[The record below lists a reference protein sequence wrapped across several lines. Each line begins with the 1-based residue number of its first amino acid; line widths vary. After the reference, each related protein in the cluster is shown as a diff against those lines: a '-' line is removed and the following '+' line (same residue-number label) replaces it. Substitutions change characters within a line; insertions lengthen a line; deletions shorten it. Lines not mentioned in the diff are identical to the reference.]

1 MYLEFIKDIFQLN
14 DYICIECG
22 NEKTEGFIVKIS
34 SELIAIKTSA
44 GIVIKKDADITD
56 IYSIDK
62 AKERDKHEGDTEANN
77 HIVVESNSNASVTKK
92 THGLTSHIDSNTAE
106 NMVEN
111 DPKTL
116 SSDTEL
122 QTSAAD
128 EPQMSSLE
136 TENTTAVLEP
146 KTSADEEPKVGTN
159 KENDQTDLYETP
171 KPQVKVVGFL
181 DLSKIND
188 PRKKK
193 RNKITAH
200 NTDVEP
206 VHTASAVPST
216 QNGNNEINPATIESK
231 LIDTAQIEKQ
241 INGFLQSG
249 KALEALAL
257 ITTHLKGD
265 YCVGKFK
272 SSLLLKRAQTYSA
285 LSDYEAA
292 KIAYI
297 ELIEFNESIKSPVNN
312 LSHLYTELARLQNLT
327 DEAKE
332 IILATLEK
340 ALKYN
345 SSNTYASTLYEQINS
360 ESYKANVNNADDNQ
374 LLIESE
380 EISTTISKMIDIDI
394 KEHIFTHEK
403 IIKNGGTSTPS
414 IAKSIYEEAK
424 RTKNV
429 DMSERYPVYLE
440 AAKAYSVLPIGSY
453 DIQEYLEA
461 VAYYAIL
468 KGNSLFIRFKK
479 QLAESN
485 PDIVSLTHIKDSAC
499 SYYIESLNLLSNIEG
514 EHLLTILANYL
525 KMNIALVNVQKG
537 EEPNISGQFG
547 KVFFNCVSSI
557 DKNINL
563 IAWETIVA
571 IGTASS
577 KAWNKLTRIKGGTG
591 GLYNVIS
598 SPERRQSIYSILNR
612 INDDPISIDLL
623 PGEFLKQ
630 SFANRTRR
638 NKQFREVL
646 DKVLKADFNIH
657 MLTTLDALW
666 KKIPDYMDLLSETDQ
681 ESKKT
686 GDKVL
691 RNLLPYTSRQ
701 SQIERTNLLYQ
712 AQDDLEKQI
721 SFINDNTTY
730 YGRTFFFP
738 LFTRWRAIIQQNLK
752 EKISKTLPVL
762 QVIPDPHYILKDG
775 YDLLVNL
782 IIKNIGE
789 STAEGYHLNVSLK
802 SLNNGSEIKGKSK
815 EDKEIPVGSYFD
827 KKMSLPK
834 EFNDCTS
841 LDLFAEISAVYQGE
855 LTTAQQYRYTLE
867 LEPESSLTEE
877 DVMWKDGPKMSGVL
891 FKGRQDI
898 MDKLT
903 RHYLSV
909 ERDKPYILYGL
920 TRTGKSSILLNLKKA
935 LSGKTFIKEGERFD
949 LIPFE
954 WDLSEASGY
963 GNAKDMWQYLLRD
976 TLYDELG
983 NYLTTSFRSELNI
996 DEFPRAKDF
1005 KKILQYLKECK
1016 KHPMF
1021 FVDEFSHIKVLLDNH
1036 IINTS
1041 FLHTLRQY
1049 SLEGLA
1055 SFIYAGTYDIK
1066 ELIKD
1071 PKYAITGQLVHTIE
1085 EQINEIDTKS
1095 AEELINVMKEKLS
1108 FTEEAIKH
1116 IHLLSGDVPY
1126 FIQIICKFCGFY
1138 AVEKKRRNIGK
1149 PELEDVIKV
1158 LTGEKEGEK
1167 DSLVK
1172 VLPKSIFQNNLYSP
1186 QDKKEV
1192 NVLISSLCYLNE
1204 NKEIP
1209 RGISTPELHELWN
1222 KNGIEAFRPKLAEAI
1237 TLLLER
1243 KVLVQSEDEFIPVY
1257 RLSVDLFRR
1266 WWKVHNPDIKLEI
1279 TTIQ

>member
-1 MYLEFIKDIFQLN
+1 MYLEFIKDIFQPN
-14 DYICIECG
+14 DYICVECG
-22 NEKTEGFIVKIS
+22 NDKTEGHIVKIS
-34 SELIAIKTSA
+34 SDLIAIKTSA
-44 GIVIKKDADITD
+44 GVVIKRDADITN
-56 IYSIDK
+56 IYSITRTV
-62 AKERDKHEGDTEANN
+62 EDTD
-77 HIVVESNSNASVTKK
+77 
-92 THGLTSHIDSNTAE
+92 G
-106 NMVEN
+106 
-111 DPKTL
+111 
-116 SSDTEL
+116 
-122 QTSAAD
+122 SAAETEIPIASKAISKD
-128 EPQMSSLE
+128 SSTVEKWDVPSLE
-136 TENTTAVLEP
+136 EGNVLGIEEEKNLPASSIATTVQHTEEKGP
-146 KTSADEEPKVGTN
+146 KGDI
-159 KENDQTDLYETP
+159 YITP
-171 KPQVKVVGFL
+171 KPQLKVVGFI
-181 DLSKIND
+181 DLSKIKD

-193 RNKITAH
+193 NASTTNSPVSDSSQPVIAESSQTVAKEKKLTENKSISL
-200 NTDVEP
+200 N
-206 VHTASAVPST
+206 
-216 QNGNNEINPATIESK
+216 
-231 LIDTAQIEKQ
+231 TAQIENK
-241 INGFLQSG
+241 INGLLQSG
-249 KALEALAL
+249 KAIEALEL
-257 ITTHLKGD
+257 INDYLKQD
-265 YCVGKFK
+265 NCVGKFR

-292 KIAYI
+292 KVAYK
-297 ELIEFNESIKSPVNN
+297 ELIEYNETVKSPSNN

-327 DEAKE
+327 EESKDV
-332 IILATLEK
+332 ILSTLTK

-345 SSNTYASTLYEQINS
+345 PSNSYASTLFEQINS
-360 ESYKANVNNADDNQ
+360 GNYQIRTTNTEDNQ
-374 LLIESE
+374 LLLDSE
-380 EISTTISKMIDIDI
+380 ELSTTISKMIDIDI
-394 KEHIFTHEK
+394 KEHMFSHEK

-424 RTKNV
+424 RTKDV

-440 AAKAYSVLPIGSY
+440 AAKAYSVLPVGSY
-453 DIQEYLEA
+453 DIQEYLES

-479 QLAESN
+479 ILAEDN
-485 PDIVSLTHIKDSAC
+485 PNIVMLTHIKDSAC

-525 KMNIALVNVQKG
+525 KMNIALVNVQKR
-537 EEPNISGQFG
+537 EQPNISGQFD
-547 KVFFNCVSSI
+547 KVFFNCVSSS
-557 DKNINL
+557 DNNINL
-563 IAWETIVA
+563 IAWATIVA
-571 IGTASS
+571 IGTASP
-577 KAWNKLTRIKGGTG
+577 KAWNKLTGIKGGTR
-591 GLYNVIS
+591 GLYRVMT
-598 SPERRQSIYSILNR
+598 SPEKRQSIYSILNR
-612 INDDPISIDLL
+612 INDDPVNTDLL
-623 PGEFLKQ
+623 PGEFLKK
-630 SFANRTRR
+630 SFANRVKR
-638 NKQFREVL
+638 NKQFRDVL
-646 DKVLKADFNIH
+646 AKVLKADFNIH
-657 MLTTLDALW
+657 MLTSLDALW
-666 KKIPDYMDLLSETDQ
+666 KRIPDYMDLLSETDQ
-681 ESKKT
+681 ESKKI

-738 LFTRWRAIIQQNLK
+738 LFTTWRTIIQQNLK

-775 YDLLVNL
+775 ADLLVNL

-789 STAEGYHLNVSLK
+789 STAEGYHLNVSLT
-802 SLNNGSEIKGKSK
+802 SLNNSSVIKGKSK
-815 EDKEIPVGSYFD
+815 ENKEIPVGSYFD
-827 KKMSLPK
+827 KKMSLPQ
-834 EFNDCTS
+834 EFSDCTS
-841 LDLFAEISAVYQGE
+841 LDLVAEISAEYQGE

-867 LEPESSLTEE
+867 LEPETSLTEE
-877 DVMWKDGPKMSGVL
+877 DIMWKDGPKMSGVL

-898 MDKLT
+898 MDRLS

-920 TRTGKSSILLNLKKA
+920 TRTGKSSILLNLKKD
-935 LSGKTFIKEGERFD
+935 LTGKSFLKEGEKFD
-949 LIPFE
+949 LISFE

-983 NYLTTSFRSELNI
+983 EILTVPYRAELDMSEY
-996 DEFPRAKDF
+996 PRAKDF
-1005 KKILQYLKECK
+1005 KKILQYLKQYK

-1021 FVDEFSHIKVLLDNH
+1021 FVDEFSHIKILLDKN

-1055 SFIYAGTYDIK
+1055 SFIFAGTYDIK

-1085 EQINEIDTKS
+1085 EQINEIDPAS
-1095 AEELINVMKEKLS
+1095 AEELVNVMRDKLS

-1149 PELEDVIKV
+1149 PELEHVIKI
-1158 LTGEKEGEK
+1158 LTGESDGEK

-1172 VLPKSIFQNNLYSP
+1172 VLPKTIFQNNLYSP

-1192 NVLISSLCYLNE
+1192 NVLISSLCYLNDNLE
-1204 NKEIP
+1204 VP
-1209 RGISTPELHELWN
+1209 RSVSTQELQELWS
-1222 KNGIEAFRPKLAEAI
+1222 KNGIEAYRPKLAEAI

-1266 WWKVHNPDIKLEI
+1266 WWKVHYPDIKLEI

>member
-1 MYLEFIKDIFQLN
+1 MYLEFIKDIFQPN
-14 DYICIECG
+14 DYICVECG
-22 NEKTEGFIVKIS
+22 NDKTEGHIIKIS
-34 SELIAIKTSA
+34 SDLIAIKTSA
-44 GIVIKKDADITD
+44 GVVIKKDADITNV
-56 IYSIDK
+56 YSIDRTGEDTHSSSSE
-62 AKERDKHEGDTEANN
+62 KEMPVDANAVSQESPTEEMQNLPSPEQDDSLDTVEELTIPVSHPVTTTSQTTEKGEGKDTIFE
-77 HIVVESNSNASVTKK
+77 
-92 THGLTSHIDSNTAE
+92 TS
-106 NMVEN
+106 
-111 DPKTL
+111 
-116 SSDTEL
+116 
-122 QTSAAD
+122 
-128 EPQMSSLE
+128 
-136 TENTTAVLEP
+136 
-146 KTSADEEPKVGTN
+146 
-159 KENDQTDLYETP
+159 
-171 KPQVKVVGFL
+171 KPQVKVVGFI
-181 DLSKIND
+181 DLSKIKD

-193 RNKITAH
+193 
-200 NTDVEP
+200 NTNTSNPVSDSSKSEIIKASPEP
-206 VHTASAVPST
+206 VALIKKEHLS
-216 QNGNNEINPATIESK
+216 ESK
-231 LIDTAQIEKQ
+231 SASLNTAQIENR
-241 INGFLQSG
+241 INGLLQSG
-249 KALEALAL
+249 KAVEALAL
-257 ITTHLKGD
+257 INDYLKQD
-265 YCVGKFK
+265 NCVGKFK

-292 KIAYI
+292 KVAYM
-297 ELIEFNESIKSPVNN
+297 ELIEYNESIKSPANN
-312 LSHLYTELARLQNLT
+312 LSHLYTELARLQNQT
-327 DEAKE
+327 DESKE
-332 IILATLEK
+332 TILGTLEK

-345 SSNTYASTLYEQINS
+345 SSNTYASTLLEQIS
-360 ESYKANVNNADDNQ
+360 SVNYQTKYSNTEDNQ
-374 LLIESE
+374 LLLESE

-394 KEHIFTHEK
+394 KEHMFSHEK

-414 IAKSIYEEAK
+414 IAKSIYQEAK
-424 RTKNV
+424 RTKDV
-429 DMSERYPVYLE
+429 DMSERYPIYLE

-453 DIQEYLEA
+453 DIQEYLES

-479 QLAESN
+479 HLTEESPN
-485 PDIVSLTHIKDSAC
+485 LVLLTHIKDSAC

-537 EEPNISGQFG
+537 EQPNISGQFD
-547 KVFFNCVSSI
+547 KVFFNCVSSP
-557 DKNINL
+557 DNNINL
-563 IAWETIVA
+563 IAWATIVA
-571 IGTASS
+571 IGTASP
-577 KAWNKLTRIKGGTG
+577 KAWNKLTGIKGGTR
-591 GLYNVIS
+591 GLYSVMA
-598 SPERRQSIYSILNR
+598 SPEKRQSIYSILNR
-612 INDDPISIDLL
+612 INDDPVNTDLL
-623 PGEFLKQ
+623 PGEFLKK
-630 SFANRTRR
+630 SFANRVKR
-638 NKQFREVL
+638 NKQFRDVL
-646 DKVLKADFNIH
+646 ANVLKADFNIH
-657 MLTTLDALW
+657 MLTTLDTLW
-666 KKIPDYMDLLSETDQ
+666 KSIPDYMDLLSETDQ

-721 SFINDNTTY
+721 AFINDNTTY

-738 LFTRWRAIIQQNLK
+738 LFTTWRAIIQQNLK

-762 QVIPDPHYILKDG
+762 QVIPDPNYILKDG
-775 YDLLVNL
+775 VDLLVNL

-789 STAEGYHLNVSLK
+789 STAEGYQLNVSLT
-802 SLNNGSEIKGKSK
+802 SLNNNSVIKGKSK

-834 EFNDCTS
+834 EFNNCTS
-841 LDLFAEISAVYQGE
+841 LDLVAEISAEYQGE
-855 LTTAQQYRYTLE
+855 LTTAQQYRFTLE
-867 LEPESSLTEE
+867 LEPETSLTEE
-877 DVMWKDGPKMSGVL
+877 EIMWKDGPKMSGVL

-898 MDKLT
+898 MDKLS

-920 TRTGKSSILLNLKKA
+920 TRTGKSSILLNLKKD
-935 LSGKTFIKEGERFD
+935 LTGKSFLKEGERFD
-949 LIPFE
+949 LISFE

-983 NYLTTSFRSELNI
+983 EYLTTPFRTELDISEY
-996 DEFPRAKDF
+996 PRAKDF
-1005 KKILQYLKECK
+1005 KKILQYLKQCK

-1021 FVDEFSHIKVLLDNH
+1021 FVDEFSHIKILLDKN

-1055 SFIYAGTYDIK
+1055 SFIFAGTYDIK

-1085 EQINEIDTKS
+1085 EQINEIDPVS
-1095 AEELINVMKEKLS
+1095 AEELVNVMRDKLS

-1149 PELEDVIKV
+1149 PELEHVIKI
-1158 LTGEKEGEK
+1158 LTGESDGEK

-1172 VLPKSIFQNNLYSP
+1172 VLPKTIFQNNLYSP

-1204 NKEIP
+1204 NLEVP
-1209 RGISTPELHELWN
+1209 RSVSTQELQELWS
-1222 KNGIEAFRPKLAEAI
+1222 KNGIEAYRPKLAEAI

-1266 WWKVHNPDIKLEI
+1266 WWKVHYPDIKLEI

>member
-1 MYLEFIKDIFQLN
+1 MYLEFIKDIFQPN
-14 DYICIECG
+14 DYICVECG
-22 NEKTEGFIVKIS
+22 NDKTEGHIIKIS
-34 SELIAIKTSA
+34 SDLIAIKTSA
-44 GIVIKKDADITD
+44 GVVIKKDADITNV
-56 IYSIDK
+56 YSIDRIGEDTYSSSSE
-62 AKERDKHEGDTEANN
+62 KEKPVDANAISQESPTEEMPELPSPEQDNSLDT
-77 HIVVESNSNASVTKK
+77 VEEQTIPVSSPVA
-92 THGLTSHIDSNTAE
+92 TSSQTTEKDES
-106 NMVEN
+106 
-111 DPKTL
+111 K
-116 SSDTEL
+116 DTIF
-122 QTSAAD
+122 
-128 EPQMSSLE
+128 
-136 TENTTAVLEP
+136 
-146 KTSADEEPKVGTN
+146 
-159 KENDQTDLYETP
+159 ETP
-171 KPQVKVVGFL
+171 KPQVKVVGFI
-181 DLSKIND
+181 DLSKIKD
-188 PRKKK
+188 PRKK
-193 RNKITAH
+193 RNTNTA
-200 NTDVEP
+200 NNPVSDSSKSETTKASPEP
-206 VHTASAVPST
+206 VAVT
-216 QNGNNEINPATIESK
+216 KEEHLNESK
-231 LIDTAQIEKQ
+231 SASLNTAQIENR
-241 INGFLQSG
+241 INGLLQSG
-249 KALEALAL
+249 KAIEALAL
-257 ITTHLKGD
+257 INDYLKQD
-265 YCVGKFK
+265 NCVGKFK

-292 KIAYI
+292 KVAYT
-297 ELIEFNESIKSPVNN
+297 ELIEYNETIKSPTNN

-327 DEAKE
+327 EESKDV
-332 IILATLEK
+332 ILSTLTK

-345 SSNTYASTLYEQINS
+345 PSNSYASTLFEQINS
-360 ESYKANVNNADDNQ
+360 GNYQIKTNNTEDNQ
-374 LLIESE
+374 LLLDSE
-380 EISTTISKMIDIDI
+380 ELSTTISKMIDIDI
-394 KEHIFTHEK
+394 KEHMFSHEK

-424 RTKNV
+424 RTKDV

-440 AAKAYSVLPIGSY
+440 AAKAYSILPVGSY
-453 DIQEYLEA
+453 DIQEYLES

-479 QLAESN
+479 ILAEDN
-485 PDIVSLTHIKDSAC
+485 PDIVMLTHIKDSAC

-537 EEPNISGQFG
+537 DKPNISGQFN
-547 KVFFNCVSSI
+547 KVFFNCVSSS
-557 DKNINL
+557 DANINL
-563 IAWETIVA
+563 IAWATIVA
-571 IGTASS
+571 VGTASP
-577 KAWNKLTRIKGGTG
+577 KAWNKLFWIKGGTG
-591 GLYNVIS
+591 GLYNVMNY
-598 SPERRQSIYSILNR
+598 PEKRQSIYSILNR
-612 INDDPISIDLL
+612 INDDPINIDLP
-623 PGEFLKQ
+623 PGEFLKR
-630 SFANRTRR
+630 SFANRTKR

-646 DKVLKADFNIH
+646 AKVLKTDFNIH
-657 MLTTLDALW
+657 MLTSLDALW
-666 KKIPDYMDLLSETDQ
+666 KGIPDYMDLLSETDQ
-681 ESKKT
+681 ESKKI

-721 SFINDNTTY
+721 TFINDNTTY

-738 LFTRWRAIIQQNLK
+738 LFTKWRTIIQQNLK

-775 YDLLVNL
+775 VDLLVNL

-789 STAEGYHLNVSLK
+789 STAEGYHLNVSLT
-802 SLNNGSEIKGKSK
+802 SLNNGSVIKGKSK

-834 EFNDCTS
+834 EFNDCSS
-841 LDLFAEISAVYQGE
+841 LDLVAEISAEYQGE

-867 LEPESSLTEE
+867 LEPQTSLTEE
-877 DVMWKDGPKMSGVL
+877 EIMWKDGPKMSGVL

-898 MDKLT
+898 MGKLT

-920 TRTGKSSILLNLKKA
+920 TRTGKSSILLNLKKD
-935 LSGKTFIKEGERFD
+935 LTGKTFLKEGERFD
-949 LIPFE
+949 LISFE

-983 NYLTTSFRSELNI
+983 EYLTTPFRAELDISEY
-996 DEFPRAKDF
+996 PRAKDF
-1005 KKILQYLKECK
+1005 KKILQYLKQCK

-1021 FVDEFSHIKVLLDNH
+1021 FVDEFSHIKILLDKN

-1055 SFIYAGTYDIK
+1055 SFIFAGTYDIK

-1085 EQINEIDTKS
+1085 EQINEIDPTS
-1095 AEELINVMKEKLS
+1095 AEELVNVMRDKLS

-1149 PELEDVIKV
+1149 PELEHVIKI
-1158 LTGEKEGEK
+1158 LTGESDGEK

-1172 VLPKSIFQNNLYSP
+1172 VLPKTIFQNNLYSP

-1204 NKEIP
+1204 NLEVP
-1209 RGISTPELHELWN
+1209 RSVSTQELQELWS
-1222 KNGIEAFRPKLAEAI
+1222 KNGIEAYRPKLAEAI

-1266 WWKVHNPDIKLEI
+1266 WWKVHYPDIKLEI

>member
-1 MYLEFIKDIFQLN
+1 MYLEFIKDIFQPN
-14 DYICIECG
+14 DYICVECG
-22 NEKTEGFIVKIS
+22 NDKTEGHIIKIS
-34 SELIAIKTSA
+34 SDLIAIKTFA
-44 GIVIKKDADITD
+44 GVVIKKDADITNV
-56 IYSIDK
+56 YSIDRTEEEPHSSVSEK
-62 AKERDKHEGDTEANN
+62 GMPVDANAISQESSTEEMQDMPTPEQDNSLDTVEEQTLPVSHSEVKSIQTTEN
-77 HIVVESNSNASVTKK
+77 VESK
-92 THGLTSHIDSNTAE
+92 
-106 NMVEN
+106 
-111 DPKTL
+111 
-116 SSDTEL
+116 
-122 QTSAAD
+122 
-128 EPQMSSLE
+128 
-136 TENTTAVLEP
+136 
-146 KTSADEEPKVGTN
+146 GTI
-159 KENDQTDLYETP
+159 YETP
-171 KPQVKVVGFL
+171 KPQVKVVGYI
-181 DLSKIND
+181 DLSKIQD
-188 PRKKK
+188 SRKKK
-193 RNKITAH
+193 NTNTTSPVSDSSKSENNTASP
-200 NTDVEP
+200 EP
-206 VHTASAVPST
+206 VAVAKEEFLGKSKSST
-216 QNGNNEINPATIESK
+216 MN
-231 LIDTAQIEKQ
+231 TAQIESK
-241 INGFLQSG
+241 INVLLQSG
-249 KALEALAL
+249 KAIAALAL
-257 ITTHLKGD
+257 INDYLKQE
-265 YCVGKFK
+265 YCIGKIK

-285 LSDYEAA
+285 LSNYEAA

-297 ELIEFNESIKSPVNN
+297 ELIEYNEFIKSPSNN
-312 LSHLYTELARLQNLT
+312 LSHLYTELARLEHLT
-327 DEAKE
+327 EESKNV
-332 IILATLEK
+332 ILETLTK

-345 SSNTYASTLYEQINS
+345 PSNSYASTLFEQINS
-360 ESYKANVNNADDNQ
+360 GNYQIKTNNTEDNQ
-374 LLIESE
+374 LLLDSE
-380 EISTTISKMIDIDI
+380 ELSTTISKMIDIDI
-394 KEHIFTHEK
+394 KEHMFSHEK

-424 RTKNV
+424 RTKDV

-440 AAKAYSVLPIGSY
+440 AAKAYSILPVGSY
-453 DIQEYLEA
+453 DIQEYLES

-479 QLAESN
+479 SLAEDN
-485 PDIVSLTHIKDSAC
+485 PNIVMLTHIKDSAC

-537 EEPNISGQFG
+537 EQPNISDQFN
-547 KVFFNCVSSI
+547 KVFFNCVKSS
-557 DKNINL
+557 DTNINL
-563 IAWETIVA
+563 IAWATIVA
-571 IGTASS
+571 VGTASP
-577 KAWNKLTRIKGGTG
+577 KAWNKLTNIKGGTR
-591 GLYNVIS
+591 GLYRVMT
-598 SPERRQSIYSILNR
+598 SPEKRQSIYSILNR
-612 INDDPISIDLL
+612 INDDPVNTDLL

-630 SFANRTRR
+630 SFTNRVKR
-638 NKQFREVL
+638 NKQFRDVL
-646 DKVLKADFNIH
+646 AKVLKADFNIH
-657 MLTTLDALW
+657 MLTSLDALW
-666 KKIPDYMDLLSETDQ
+666 KSIPDYMDLLSETDQ
-681 ESKKT
+681 ESKKI

-721 SFINDNTTY
+721 AFINDNTTY

-738 LFTRWRAIIQQNLK
+738 LFTTWRTIIQQNLK

-775 YDLLVNL
+775 ADLLVNL

-789 STAEGYHLNVSLK
+789 STAEGYHLNVSLT
-802 SLNNGSEIKGKSK
+802 SLINGSVIKGKSK

-827 KKMSLPK
+827 KKMSLPQ
-834 EFNDCTS
+834 EFNNCTS
-841 LDLFAEISAVYQGE
+841 LDLVAEISAEYQGE

-867 LEPESSLTEE
+867 LEPETSLTEE
-877 DVMWKDGPKMSGVL
+877 EIMWKDGPKMSGVL

-898 MDKLT
+898 MGRLS

-920 TRTGKSSILLNLKKA
+920 TRTGKSSILLNLKKD
-935 LSGKTFIKEGERFD
+935 LMGKSFLKEGERFD
-949 LIPFE
+949 LISFE

-983 NYLTTSFRSELNI
+983 EYLTSPFRAELDISEY
-996 DEFPRAKDF
+996 PRAKDF
-1005 KKILQYLKECK
+1005 KKILQYLKQCK

-1021 FVDEFSHIKVLLDNH
+1021 FVDEFSHIKILLDKN

-1055 SFIYAGTYDIK
+1055 SFIFAGTYDIK

-1085 EQINEIDTKS
+1085 EQINEIDPVS
-1095 AEELINVMKEKLS
+1095 AEELVNVMRDKLS

-1149 PELEDVIKV
+1149 PELEYVIKI
-1158 LTGEKEGEK
+1158 LTGESDGEK

-1172 VLPKSIFQNNLYSP
+1172 VLPKTIFQNNLYSP

-1204 NKEIP
+1204 NLEVP
-1209 RGISTPELHELWN
+1209 RSVSTQELQELWS
-1222 KNGIEAFRPKLAEAI
+1222 KNGIEAYRPKLAEAI

-1266 WWKVHNPDIKLEI
+1266 WWKVHYPDIKLEI

>member
-1 MYLEFIKDIFQLN
+1 MYLEFIKDIFQPN
-14 DYICIECG
+14 DYICVECG
-22 NEKTEGFIVKIS
+22 NDKTEGYIVKIS
-34 SELIAIKTSA
+34 SDLIAIKTSA
-44 GIVIKKDADITD
+44 GVVIKKDADITNV
-56 IYSIDK
+56 YSIDK
-62 AKERDKHEGDTEANN
+62 TGEDTHSSASEKELPVDANAISQESPTEEMQDLPSPEQDNSLDT
-77 HIVVESNSNASVTKK
+77 VEEQAIPVSHPVT
-92 THGLTSHIDSNTAE
+92 TTSQTTEKGES
-106 NMVEN
+106 
-111 DPKTL
+111 K
-116 SSDTEL
+116 DTIF
-122 QTSAAD
+122 
-128 EPQMSSLE
+128 
-136 TENTTAVLEP
+136 
-146 KTSADEEPKVGTN
+146 
-159 KENDQTDLYETP
+159 ETP
-171 KPQVKVVGFL
+171 KPQVKVVGFI
-181 DLSKIND
+181 DLSKIKD

-193 RNKITAH
+193 NTNTA
-200 NTDVEP
+200 NPVSDSSKSEIIKASPEP
-206 VHTASAVPST
+206 VA
-216 QNGNNEINPATIESK
+216 ATKKEHLSESK
-231 LIDTAQIEKQ
+231 YASLNTAQIENR
-241 INGFLQSG
+241 INGLLQSG
-249 KALEALAL
+249 KAIEALAL
-257 ITTHLKGD
+257 INDYLKQD
-265 YCVGKFK
+265 NCVGKFK

-292 KIAYI
+292 KVAYT
-297 ELIEFNESIKSPVNN
+297 ELIEYNETIKSPTNN

-327 DEAKE
+327 EESKDV
-332 IILATLEK
+332 ILSTLTK

-345 SSNTYASTLYEQINS
+345 PSNSYASTLFEQINS
-360 ESYKANVNNADDNQ
+360 GNYQIKTNNTEDNQ
-374 LLIESE
+374 LLLDSE
-380 EISTTISKMIDIDI
+380 ELSTTISKMIDIDI
-394 KEHIFTHEK
+394 KEHMFSHEK

-424 RTKNV
+424 RTKDV

-440 AAKAYSVLPIGSY
+440 AAKAYSILPVGSY
-453 DIQEYLEA
+453 DIQEYLES

-479 QLAESN
+479 ILAEDN
-485 PDIVSLTHIKDSAC
+485 PDIVMLTHIKDSAC

-537 EEPNISGQFG
+537 DKPNISGQFN
-547 KVFFNCVSSI
+547 KVFFNCVSSS
-557 DKNINL
+557 DANINL
-563 IAWETIVA
+563 IAWATIVA
-571 IGTASS
+571 VGTASP
-577 KAWNKLTRIKGGTG
+577 KAWNKLFWIKGGTG
-591 GLYNVIS
+591 GLYNVMNY
-598 SPERRQSIYSILNR
+598 PEKRQSIYSILNR
-612 INDDPISIDLL
+612 INDDPINIDLP
-623 PGEFLKQ
+623 PGEFLKR
-630 SFANRTRR
+630 SFANRTKR

-646 DKVLKADFNIH
+646 AKVLKTDFNIH
-657 MLTTLDALW
+657 MLTSLDALW
-666 KKIPDYMDLLSETDQ
+666 KGIPDYMDLLSETDQ
-681 ESKKT
+681 ESKKI

-721 SFINDNTTY
+721 TFINDNTTY

-738 LFTRWRAIIQQNLK
+738 LFTKWRTIIQQNLK

-775 YDLLVNL
+775 VDLLVNL

-789 STAEGYHLNVSLK
+789 STAEGYHLNVSLT
-802 SLNNGSEIKGKSK
+802 SLNNGSVIKGKSK

-834 EFNDCTS
+834 EFNDCSS
-841 LDLFAEISAVYQGE
+841 LDLVAEISAEYQGE

-867 LEPESSLTEE
+867 LEPKTSLTEE
-877 DVMWKDGPKMSGVL
+877 EIMWKDGPKMSGVL

-898 MDKLT
+898 MGKLT

-920 TRTGKSSILLNLKKA
+920 TRTGKSSILLNLKKD
-935 LSGKTFIKEGERFD
+935 LTGKTFLKEGERFD
-949 LIPFE
+949 LISFE

-983 NYLTTSFRSELNI
+983 EYLTTPFRAELDISEY
-996 DEFPRAKDF
+996 PRAKDF
-1005 KKILQYLKECK
+1005 KKILQYLKQCK

-1021 FVDEFSHIKVLLDNH
+1021 FVDEFSHIKILLDKN

-1055 SFIYAGTYDIK
+1055 SFIFAGTYDIK
-1066 ELIKD
+1066 ELIRD

-1085 EQINEIDTKS
+1085 EQINEIDPTS
-1095 AEELINVMKEKLS
+1095 AEELVNVMRDKLS

-1149 PELEDVIKV
+1149 PELEHVIKI
-1158 LTGEKEGEK
+1158 LTGESDGEK

-1172 VLPKSIFQNNLYSP
+1172 VLPKTIFQNNLYSP

-1204 NKEIP
+1204 NLEVP
-1209 RGISTPELHELWN
+1209 RSVSTQELQELWS
-1222 KNGIEAFRPKLAEAI
+1222 KNGIEAYRPKLAEAI

-1266 WWKVHNPDIKLEI
+1266 WWKVHYPDIKLEI

>member
-1 MYLEFIKDIFQLN
+1 MYLCCQNLAIQKKDIIMYLEFIKDIFQPN
-14 DYICIECG
+14 DYICVECG
-22 NEKTEGFIVKIS
+22 NDKTEGHIVKIS
-34 SELIAIKTSA
+34 SDLIAIKTSA
-44 GIVIKKDADITD
+44 GVVIKKDADITNV
-56 IYSIDK
+56 YSID
-62 AKERDKHEGDTEANN
+62 RTE
-77 HIVVESNSNASVTKK
+77 
-92 THGLTSHIDSNTAE
+92 
-106 NMVEN
+106 
-111 DPKTL
+111 
-116 SSDTEL
+116 
-122 QTSAAD
+122 
-128 EPQMSSLE
+128 
-136 TENTTAVLEP
+136 
-146 KTSADEEPKVGTN
+146 EEPHSSVSE
-159 KENDQTDLYETP
+159 KEMSVDANAISQEFPTEDMLDLPSPEQDDSLDTVEEQTIPVSHPVSTSFQTTEKAEGKDTIYETP
-171 KPQVKVVGFL
+171 KPQVKVVGYI
-181 DLSKIND
+181 DLSKIKD

-193 RNKITAH
+193 NTNTAN
-200 NTDVEP
+200 NTVSDSSKSETIAP
-206 VHTASAVPST
+206 SPQTAS
-216 QNGNNEINPATIESK
+216 QEKKIIESRTAS
-231 LIDTAQIEKQ
+231 LNTAQIENK
-241 INGFLQSG
+241 INGLLQSG
-249 KALEALAL
+249 KAIEALAL
-257 ITTHLKGD
+257 INDYLKQD
-265 YCVGKFK
+265 NCVGKFK

-292 KIAYI
+292 KVAYT
-297 ELIEFNESIKSPVNN
+297 ELIDYNETIKSPTNN

-327 DEAKE
+327 EESKDV
-332 IILATLEK
+332 ILSTLTK

-345 SSNTYASTLYEQINS
+345 PSNSYASTLFEQINS
-360 ESYKANVNNADDNQ
+360 GNYQIKTNNTEDNQ
-374 LLIESE
+374 LLLDSE
-380 EISTTISKMIDIDI
+380 ELSTTISKMIDIDI
-394 KEHIFTHEK
+394 KEHLFSHEK

-424 RTKNV
+424 RTKDV

-440 AAKAYSVLPIGSY
+440 AAKAYSILPVGSY
-453 DIQEYLEA
+453 DIQEYLES

-479 QLAESN
+479 ILAEDTPN
-485 PDIVSLTHIKDSAC
+485 IVMLTHIKDSAC

-537 EEPNISGQFG
+537 EQPNISGQFD
-547 KVFFNCVSSI
+547 KVFFNCVSSS
-557 DKNINL
+557 DNNINL
-563 IAWETIVA
+563 IAWATIVA
-571 IGTASS
+571 IGTASP
-577 KAWNKLTRIKGGTG
+577 KAWNKLTGIKGGTR
-591 GLYNVIS
+591 GLYRVMT
-598 SPERRQSIYSILNR
+598 SPEKRQSIYSILNR
-612 INDDPISIDLL
+612 INDDPVNTDLL

-630 SFANRTRR
+630 SFANRVKR
-638 NKQFREVL
+638 NKQFRDVL
-646 DKVLKADFNIH
+646 AKVLKADFNIH
-657 MLTTLDALW
+657 MLTSLDALW
-666 KKIPDYMDLLSETDQ
+666 KGIPDYMDLLSETDQ
-681 ESKKT
+681 ESKKI

-721 SFINDNTTY
+721 AFINDNTTY

-738 LFTRWRAIIQQNLK
+738 LFTTWRTIIQQNLK

-775 YDLLVNL
+775 ADLLVNL

-789 STAEGYHLNVSLK
+789 STAEGYHLNVSLT
-802 SLNNGSEIKGKSK
+802 SLNNGSVIKGKSK

-827 KKMSLPK
+827 KKMSLPQ

-841 LDLFAEISAVYQGE
+841 LDIVAEISAEYQGE

-867 LEPESSLTEE
+867 LEPETSLTEE
-877 DVMWKDGPKMSGVL
+877 EIMWKDGPKMSGVL

-898 MDKLT
+898 MGRLT

-920 TRTGKSSILLNLKKA
+920 TRTGKSSILLNLEKD
-935 LSGKTFIKEGERFD
+935 LTGKSFLKEGERFD
-949 LIPFE
+949 LISFE

-983 NYLTTSFRSELNI
+983 KYLTVPFRAELDMSEY
-996 DEFPRAKDF
+996 PRAKDF
-1005 KKILQYLKECK
+1005 KKILQYLKQCK

-1021 FVDEFSHIKVLLDNH
+1021 FVDEFSHIKILLDKN

-1041 FLHTLRQY
+1041 FLHSLRQY

-1055 SFIYAGTYDIK
+1055 SFIFAGTYDIK

-1085 EQINEIDTKS
+1085 EQINEIDPIS
-1095 AEELINVMKEKLS
+1095 AEDLVNVMKEKLT

-1149 PELEDVIKV
+1149 PELENVVKI
-1158 LTGEKEGEK
+1158 LTGETDGEK

-1172 VLPKSIFQNNLYSP
+1172 VLPKTIFQNNLYSP

-1204 NKEIP
+1204 NIEVP
-1209 RGISTPELHELWN
+1209 RSVSTQELQELWS
-1222 KNGIEAFRPKLAEAI
+1222 KNGIEAYRPKLAEAI

-1266 WWKVHNPDIKLEI
+1266 WWKVHYPDIKLEI

>member
-1 MYLEFIKDIFQLN
+1 MYLEFIKDIFQPN
-14 DYICIECG
+14 DYICVECG
-22 NEKTEGFIVKIS
+22 NDKTEGHIIKIS
-34 SELIAIKTSA
+34 SDLIAIKTSA
-44 GIVIKKDADITD
+44 GVVIKKDADITNV
-56 IYSIDK
+56 YSIDRIGEDTYSSSSE
-62 AKERDKHEGDTEANN
+62 KEKPVDANAISQESPTEEMPELPSPEQDNSLDT
-77 HIVVESNSNASVTKK
+77 VEEQTIPVSSPVA
-92 THGLTSHIDSNTAE
+92 TSSQTTEKDES
-106 NMVEN
+106 
-111 DPKTL
+111 K
-116 SSDTEL
+116 DTIF
-122 QTSAAD
+122 
-128 EPQMSSLE
+128 
-136 TENTTAVLEP
+136 
-146 KTSADEEPKVGTN
+146 
-159 KENDQTDLYETP
+159 ETP
-171 KPQVKVVGFL
+171 KPQVKVVGFI
-181 DLSKIND
+181 DLSKIKD
-188 PRKKK
+188 PRKK
-193 RNKITAH
+193 RNTNTA
-200 NTDVEP
+200 NNPVSDSSKSETTKASPEP
-206 VHTASAVPST
+206 VAVT
-216 QNGNNEINPATIESK
+216 KEEHLNESK
-231 LIDTAQIEKQ
+231 SASLNTAQIENR
-241 INGFLQSG
+241 INGLLQSG
-249 KALEALAL
+249 KAIEALAL
-257 ITTHLKGD
+257 INDYLKQD
-265 YCVGKFK
+265 NCVGKFK

-292 KIAYI
+292 KVAYT
-297 ELIEFNESIKSPVNN
+297 ELIEYNETIKSPTNN

-327 DEAKE
+327 EESKDV
-332 IILATLEK
+332 ILSTLTK

-345 SSNTYASTLYEQINS
+345 PSNSYASTLFEQINS
-360 ESYKANVNNADDNQ
+360 GNYQIKTNNTEDNQ
-374 LLIESE
+374 LLLDSE
-380 EISTTISKMIDIDI
+380 ELSTTISKMIDIDI
-394 KEHIFTHEK
+394 KEHMFSHEK

-424 RTKNV
+424 RTKDV

-440 AAKAYSVLPIGSY
+440 AAKAYSILPVGSY
-453 DIQEYLEA
+453 DIQEYLES

-479 QLAESN
+479 ILAEDN
-485 PDIVSLTHIKDSAC
+485 PDIVMLTHIKDSAC

-537 EEPNISGQFG
+537 DKPNISGQFN
-547 KVFFNCVSSI
+547 KVFFNCVSSS
-557 DKNINL
+557 DANINL
-563 IAWETIVA
+563 IAWATIVA
-571 IGTASS
+571 VGTASP
-577 KAWNKLTRIKGGTG
+577 KAWNKLFWIKGGTG
-591 GLYNVIS
+591 GLYNVMNY
-598 SPERRQSIYSILNR
+598 PEKRQSIYSILNR
-612 INDDPISIDLL
+612 INDDPINIDLQ
-623 PGEFLKQ
+623 PGEFLKR
-630 SFANRTRR
+630 SFANRTKR

-646 DKVLKADFNIH
+646 AKVLKTDFNIH
-657 MLTTLDALW
+657 MLTSLDALW
-666 KKIPDYMDLLSETDQ
+666 KGIPDYMDLLSETDQ
-681 ESKKT
+681 ESKKI

-721 SFINDNTTY
+721 TFINDNTTY

-738 LFTRWRAIIQQNLK
+738 LFTKWRTIIQQNLK

-775 YDLLVNL
+775 VDLLVNL

-789 STAEGYHLNVSLK
+789 STAEGYHLNVSLT
-802 SLNNGSEIKGKSK
+802 SLNNGSVIKGKSK

-834 EFNDCTS
+834 EFNDCSS
-841 LDLFAEISAVYQGE
+841 LDLVAEISAEYQGE

-867 LEPESSLTEE
+867 LEPKTSLTEE
-877 DVMWKDGPKMSGVL
+877 EIMWKDGPKMSGVL

-898 MDKLT
+898 MGKLT

-920 TRTGKSSILLNLKKA
+920 TRTGKSSILLNLKKD
-935 LSGKTFIKEGERFD
+935 LTGKTFLKEGERFD
-949 LIPFE
+949 LISFE

-983 NYLTTSFRSELNI
+983 EYLTTPFRAELDISEY
-996 DEFPRAKDF
+996 PRAKDF
-1005 KKILQYLKECK
+1005 KKILQYLKQCK

-1021 FVDEFSHIKVLLDNH
+1021 FVDEFSHIKILLDKN

-1055 SFIYAGTYDIK
+1055 SFIFAGTYDIK

-1085 EQINEIDTKS
+1085 EQINEIDPTS
-1095 AEELINVMKEKLS
+1095 AEELVNVMRDKLS

-1149 PELEDVIKV
+1149 PELEHVIKI
-1158 LTGEKEGEK
+1158 LTGESDGEK

-1172 VLPKSIFQNNLYSP
+1172 VLPKTIFQNNLYSP

-1204 NKEIP
+1204 NLEVP
-1209 RGISTPELHELWN
+1209 RSVSTQELQELWS
-1222 KNGIEAFRPKLAEAI
+1222 KNGIEAYRPKLAEAI

-1266 WWKVHNPDIKLEI
+1266 WWKVHYPDIKLEI

>member
-1 MYLEFIKDIFQLN
+1 MYLEFIKDIFQPN
-14 DYICIECG
+14 DYICVECG
-22 NEKTEGFIVKIS
+22 NDKTEGHIIKIS
-34 SELIAIKTSA
+34 SDLIAIKTSA
-44 GIVIKKDADITD
+44 GVVIKKDADITNV
-56 IYSIDK
+56 YSIDK
-62 AKERDKHEGDTEANN
+62 TGEDTHSSASEKELPVDANAISQESPTEEMQDLPSPEQDNSLDT
-77 HIVVESNSNASVTKK
+77 VEEQAIPVSHPVT
-92 THGLTSHIDSNTAE
+92 TTSQTTEKGES
-106 NMVEN
+106 
-111 DPKTL
+111 K
-116 SSDTEL
+116 DTIF
-122 QTSAAD
+122 
-128 EPQMSSLE
+128 
-136 TENTTAVLEP
+136 
-146 KTSADEEPKVGTN
+146 
-159 KENDQTDLYETP
+159 ETP
-171 KPQVKVVGFL
+171 KPQVKVVGFI
-181 DLSKIND
+181 DLSKIKD

-193 RNKITAH
+193 NTNTA
-200 NTDVEP
+200 NPVSDSSKSEIIKASPEP
-206 VHTASAVPST
+206 VA
-216 QNGNNEINPATIESK
+216 ATKKEHLSESK
-231 LIDTAQIEKQ
+231 YASLNTAQIENR
-241 INGFLQSG
+241 INGLLQSG
-249 KALEALAL
+249 KAIEALAL
-257 ITTHLKGD
+257 INDYLKQD
-265 YCVGKFK
+265 NCVGKFK

-292 KIAYI
+292 KVAYT
-297 ELIEFNESIKSPVNN
+297 ELIEYNETIKSPTNN

-327 DEAKE
+327 EESKDV
-332 IILATLEK
+332 ILSTLTK

-345 SSNTYASTLYEQINS
+345 PSNSYASTLFEQINS
-360 ESYKANVNNADDNQ
+360 GNYQIKTNNTEDNQ
-374 LLIESE
+374 LLLDSE
-380 EISTTISKMIDIDI
+380 ELSTTISKMIDIDI
-394 KEHIFTHEK
+394 KEHMFSHEK

-424 RTKNV
+424 RTKDV

-440 AAKAYSVLPIGSY
+440 AAKAYSILPVGSY
-453 DIQEYLEA
+453 DIQEYLES

-479 QLAESN
+479 ILAEDN
-485 PDIVSLTHIKDSAC
+485 PDIVMLTHIKDSAC

-537 EEPNISGQFG
+537 DKPNISGQFN
-547 KVFFNCVSSI
+547 KVFFNCVSSS
-557 DKNINL
+557 DANINL
-563 IAWETIVA
+563 IAWATIVA
-571 IGTASS
+571 VGTASP
-577 KAWNKLTRIKGGTG
+577 KAWNKLFWIKGGTG
-591 GLYNVIS
+591 GLYNVMNY
-598 SPERRQSIYSILNR
+598 PEKRQSIYSILNR
-612 INDDPISIDLL
+612 INDDPINIDLP
-623 PGEFLKQ
+623 PGEFLKR
-630 SFANRTRR
+630 SFANRTKR

-646 DKVLKADFNIH
+646 AKVLKTDFNIH
-657 MLTTLDALW
+657 MLTSLDALW
-666 KKIPDYMDLLSETDQ
+666 KGIPDYMDLLSETDQ
-681 ESKKT
+681 ESKKI

-721 SFINDNTTY
+721 TFINDNTTY

-738 LFTRWRAIIQQNLK
+738 LFTKWRTIIQQNLK

-775 YDLLVNL
+775 VDLLVNL

-789 STAEGYHLNVSLK
+789 STAEGYHLNVSLT
-802 SLNNGSEIKGKSK
+802 SLNNGSVIKGKSK

-834 EFNDCTS
+834 EFNDCSS
-841 LDLFAEISAVYQGE
+841 LDLVAEISAEYQGE

-867 LEPESSLTEE
+867 LEPKTSLTEE
-877 DVMWKDGPKMSGVL
+877 EIMWKDGPKMSGVL

-898 MDKLT
+898 MGKLT

-920 TRTGKSSILLNLKKA
+920 TRTGKSSILLNLKKD
-935 LSGKTFIKEGERFD
+935 LTGKTFLKEGERFD
-949 LIPFE
+949 LISFE

-983 NYLTTSFRSELNI
+983 EYLTTPFRAELDISEY
-996 DEFPRAKDF
+996 PRAKDF
-1005 KKILQYLKECK
+1005 KKILQYLKQCK

-1021 FVDEFSHIKVLLDNH
+1021 FVDEFSHIKILLDKN

-1055 SFIYAGTYDIK
+1055 SFIFAGTYDIK
-1066 ELIKD
+1066 ELIRD

-1085 EQINEIDTKS
+1085 EQINEIDPTS
-1095 AEELINVMKEKLS
+1095 AEELVNVMRDKLS

-1149 PELEDVIKV
+1149 PELEHVIKI
-1158 LTGEKEGEK
+1158 LTGESDGEK

-1172 VLPKSIFQNNLYSP
+1172 VLPKTIFQNNLYSP

-1204 NKEIP
+1204 NLEVP
-1209 RGISTPELHELWN
+1209 RSVSTQELQELWS
-1222 KNGIEAFRPKLAEAI
+1222 KNGIEAYRPKLAEAI

-1266 WWKVHNPDIKLEI
+1266 WWKVHYPDIKLEI

>member
-1 MYLEFIKDIFQLN
+1 MYLEFIKDIFQPN
-14 DYICIECG
+14 DYICVECG
-22 NEKTEGFIVKIS
+22 NDKTEGHIIKIS
-34 SELIAIKTSA
+34 SDLIAIKTSA
-44 GIVIKKDADITD
+44 GVVIKKDADITNV
-56 IYSIDK
+56 YSIDRIGEDTYSSSSE
-62 AKERDKHEGDTEANN
+62 KEKPVDANAISQESPTEEMPELPSPEQDNSLDT
-77 HIVVESNSNASVTKK
+77 VEEQTIPVSSPVA
-92 THGLTSHIDSNTAE
+92 TSSQTTEKDES
-106 NMVEN
+106 
-111 DPKTL
+111 K
-116 SSDTEL
+116 DTIF
-122 QTSAAD
+122 
-128 EPQMSSLE
+128 
-136 TENTTAVLEP
+136 
-146 KTSADEEPKVGTN
+146 
-159 KENDQTDLYETP
+159 ETP
-171 KPQVKVVGFL
+171 KPQVKVVGFI
-181 DLSKIND
+181 DLSKIKD
-188 PRKKK
+188 PRKK
-193 RNKITAH
+193 RNTNTA
-200 NTDVEP
+200 NNPVSDSSKSETTKASPEP
-206 VHTASAVPST
+206 VAVT
-216 QNGNNEINPATIESK
+216 KEEHLNESK
-231 LIDTAQIEKQ
+231 SASLNTAQIENR
-241 INGFLQSG
+241 INGLLQSG
-249 KALEALAL
+249 KAIEALAL
-257 ITTHLKGD
+257 INDYLKQD
-265 YCVGKFK
+265 NCVGKFK

-292 KIAYI
+292 KVAYT
-297 ELIEFNESIKSPVNN
+297 ELIEYNETIKSPTNN

-327 DEAKE
+327 EESKDV
-332 IILATLEK
+332 ILSTLTK

-345 SSNTYASTLYEQINS
+345 PSNSYASTLFEQINS
-360 ESYKANVNNADDNQ
+360 GNYQIKTNNTEDNQ
-374 LLIESE
+374 LLLDSE
-380 EISTTISKMIDIDI
+380 ELSTTISKMIDIDI
-394 KEHIFTHEK
+394 KEHMFSHEK

-424 RTKNV
+424 RTKDV

-440 AAKAYSVLPIGSY
+440 AAKAYSILPVGSY
-453 DIQEYLEA
+453 DIQEYLES

-479 QLAESN
+479 ILAEDN
-485 PDIVSLTHIKDSAC
+485 PDIVMLTHIKDSAC

-537 EEPNISGQFG
+537 DKPNISGQFN
-547 KVFFNCVSSI
+547 KVFFNCVSSS
-557 DKNINL
+557 DANINL
-563 IAWETIVA
+563 IAWATIVA
-571 IGTASS
+571 VGTASP
-577 KAWNKLTRIKGGTG
+577 KAWNKLFWIKGGTG
-591 GLYNVIS
+591 GLYNVMNY
-598 SPERRQSIYSILNR
+598 PEKRQSIYSILNR
-612 INDDPISIDLL
+612 INDDPINIDLP
-623 PGEFLKQ
+623 PGEFLKR
-630 SFANRTRR
+630 SFANRTKR

-646 DKVLKADFNIH
+646 AKVLKTDFNIH
-657 MLTTLDALW
+657 MLTSLDALW
-666 KKIPDYMDLLSETDQ
+666 KGIPDYMDLLSETDQ
-681 ESKKT
+681 ESKKI

-721 SFINDNTTY
+721 TFINDNTTY

-738 LFTRWRAIIQQNLK
+738 LFTKWRTIIQQNLK

-775 YDLLVNL
+775 VDLLVNL

-789 STAEGYHLNVSLK
+789 STAEGYHLNVSLT
-802 SLNNGSEIKGKSK
+802 SLNNGSVIKGKSK

-834 EFNDCTS
+834 EFNDCSS
-841 LDLFAEISAVYQGE
+841 LDLVAEISAEYQGE

-867 LEPESSLTEE
+867 LEPKTSLTEE
-877 DVMWKDGPKMSGVL
+877 EIMWKDGPKMSGVL

-898 MDKLT
+898 MGKLT

-920 TRTGKSSILLNLKKA
+920 TRTGKSSILLNLKKD
-935 LSGKTFIKEGERFD
+935 LTGKTFLKEGERFD
-949 LIPFE
+949 LISFE

-983 NYLTTSFRSELNI
+983 EYLTTPFRAELDISEY
-996 DEFPRAKDF
+996 PRAKDF
-1005 KKILQYLKECK
+1005 KKILQYLKQCK

-1021 FVDEFSHIKVLLDNH
+1021 FVDEFSHIKILLDKN

-1055 SFIYAGTYDIK
+1055 SFIFAGTYDIK

-1085 EQINEIDTKS
+1085 EQINEIDPTS
-1095 AEELINVMKEKLS
+1095 AEELVNVMRDKLS

-1149 PELEDVIKV
+1149 PELEHVIKI
-1158 LTGEKEGEK
+1158 LTGESDGEK

-1172 VLPKSIFQNNLYSP
+1172 VLPKTIFQNNLYSP

-1204 NKEIP
+1204 NLEVP
-1209 RGISTPELHELWN
+1209 RSVSTQELQELWS
-1222 KNGIEAFRPKLAEAI
+1222 KNGIEAYRPKLAEAI

-1257 RLSVDLFRR
+1257 RISVDLFRR
-1266 WWKVHNPDIKLEI
+1266 WWKVHYPDIKLEI

>member
-1 MYLEFIKDIFQLN
+1 MYLEFIKDIFQPN
-14 DYICIECG
+14 DYICVECG
-22 NEKTEGFIVKIS
+22 NDKTEGYIIKIS
-34 SELIAIKTSA
+34 SDLIAIKTSA
-44 GIVIKKDADITD
+44 GVVIKKDADITNV
-56 IYSIDK
+56 YSIDRTGEDTHSS
-62 AKERDKHEGDTEANN
+62 ASEKEMPSDSSTISQESPSEEIQDLPSPEQDNSLDTVEELTIPVSHPVTTTSQTTEKGEGKDTIFE
-77 HIVVESNSNASVTKK
+77 
-92 THGLTSHIDSNTAE
+92 TS
-106 NMVEN
+106 
-111 DPKTL
+111 
-116 SSDTEL
+116 
-122 QTSAAD
+122 
-128 EPQMSSLE
+128 
-136 TENTTAVLEP
+136 
-146 KTSADEEPKVGTN
+146 
-159 KENDQTDLYETP
+159 
-171 KPQVKVVGFL
+171 KPQVKVVGFI
-181 DLSKIND
+181 DLSKIKD

-193 RNKITAH
+193 
-200 NTDVEP
+200 NTNTSNPVSDSSKSEIIKASPEP
-206 VHTASAVPST
+206 VALIKKEHLS
-216 QNGNNEINPATIESK
+216 ESK
-231 LIDTAQIEKQ
+231 STSLNTAQIENR
-241 INGFLQSG
+241 INGLLQSG
-249 KALEALAL
+249 KAVEALAL
-257 ITTHLKGD
+257 INDYLKQD
-265 YCVGKFK
+265 NCVGKFK

-292 KIAYI
+292 KVAYM
-297 ELIEFNESIKSPVNN
+297 ELIEYNESIKSPANN
-312 LSHLYTELARLQNLT
+312 LSHLYTELARLQNQT
-327 DEAKE
+327 DESKE
-332 IILATLEK
+332 TILGTLEK

-345 SSNTYASTLYEQINS
+345 SSNTYASTLLEQIS
-360 ESYKANVNNADDNQ
+360 SVNYQTKYSNTEDNQ
-374 LLIESE
+374 LLLESE

-394 KEHIFTHEK
+394 KEHMFSHEK

-414 IAKSIYEEAK
+414 IAKSIYQEAK
-424 RTKNV
+424 RTKDV
-429 DMSERYPVYLE
+429 DMSERYPIYLE

-453 DIQEYLEA
+453 DIQEYLES

-479 QLAESN
+479 HLTEESPN
-485 PDIVSLTHIKDSAC
+485 LVFLTHIKDSAC

-537 EEPNISGQFG
+537 EQPNISGQFD
-547 KVFFNCVSSI
+547 KVFFNCVSSP
-557 DKNINL
+557 DNNINL
-563 IAWETIVA
+563 IAWATIVA
-571 IGTASS
+571 IGTASP
-577 KAWNKLTRIKGGTG
+577 KAWNKLTGIKGGTR
-591 GLYNVIS
+591 GLYSVMA
-598 SPERRQSIYSILNR
+598 SPEKRQSIYSILNR
-612 INDDPISIDLL
+612 INDDPVNTDLL
-623 PGEFLKQ
+623 PGEFLKK
-630 SFANRTRR
+630 SFANRVKR
-638 NKQFREVL
+638 NKQFRDVL
-646 DKVLKADFNIH
+646 ANVLKADFNIH
-657 MLTTLDALW
+657 MLTTLDTLW
-666 KKIPDYMDLLSETDQ
+666 KSIPDYMDLLSETDQ

-721 SFINDNTTY
+721 AFINDNTTY

-738 LFTRWRAIIQQNLK
+738 LFTTWRAIIQQNLK

-762 QVIPDPHYILKDG
+762 QVIPDPNYILKDG
-775 YDLLVNL
+775 VDLLVNL

-789 STAEGYHLNVSLK
+789 STAEGYQLNVSLT
-802 SLNNGSEIKGKSK
+802 SLNNNSVIKGKSK

-834 EFNDCTS
+834 EFNNCTS
-841 LDLFAEISAVYQGE
+841 LDLVAEISAEYQGE
-855 LTTAQQYRYTLE
+855 LTTAQQYRFTLE
-867 LEPESSLTEE
+867 LEPETSLTEE
-877 DVMWKDGPKMSGVL
+877 EIMWKDGPKMSGVL

-898 MDKLT
+898 MDKLS

-920 TRTGKSSILLNLKKA
+920 TRTGKSSILLNLKKD
-935 LSGKTFIKEGERFD
+935 LTGKSFLKEGERFD
-949 LIPFE
+949 LISFE

-983 NYLTTSFRSELNI
+983 EYLTTPFRTELDISEY
-996 DEFPRAKDF
+996 PRAKDF
-1005 KKILQYLKECK
+1005 KKILQYLKQCK

-1021 FVDEFSHIKVLLDNH
+1021 FVDEFSHIKILLDKN

-1055 SFIYAGTYDIK
+1055 SFIFAGTYDIK

-1085 EQINEIDTKS
+1085 EQINEIDPVS
-1095 AEELINVMKEKLS
+1095 AEELVNVMRDKLS

-1149 PELEDVIKV
+1149 PELEHVIKI
-1158 LTGEKEGEK
+1158 LTGESDGEK

-1172 VLPKSIFQNNLYSP
+1172 VLPKTIFQNNLYSP

-1204 NKEIP
+1204 NLEVP
-1209 RGISTPELHELWN
+1209 RSVSTQELQELWS
-1222 KNGIEAFRPKLAEAI
+1222 KNGIEAYRPKLAEAI

-1266 WWKVHNPDIKLEI
+1266 WWKVHYPDIKLEI

>member
-1 MYLEFIKDIFQLN
+1 MYLCCQNLAIQKKDIIMYLEFIKDIFQPN
-14 DYICIECG
+14 DYICVECG
-22 NEKTEGFIVKIS
+22 NDKTEGHIVKIS
-34 SELIAIKTSA
+34 SDLIAIKTSA
-44 GIVIKKDADITD
+44 GVVIKKDADITNV
-56 IYSIDK
+56 YSID
-62 AKERDKHEGDTEANN
+62 R
-77 HIVVESNSNASVTKK
+77 
-92 THGLTSHIDSNTAE
+92 TAE
-106 NMVEN
+106 E
-111 DPKTL
+111 PH
-116 SSDTEL
+116 SSDTEKEIPSDSIAISQEPSVEEIL
-122 QTSAAD
+122 DMPTPKQEDSLDVVEEQALPASLPVATS
-128 EPQMSSLE
+128 SHS
-136 TENTTAVLEP
+136 TE
-146 KTSADEEPKVGTN
+146 KVES
-159 KENDQTDLYETP
+159 KDPIFETP
-171 KPQVKVVGFL
+171 KPQVKVVGFI
-181 DLSKIND
+181 DLSKIKD

-193 RNKITAH
+193 
-200 NTDVEP
+200 NTNPSNNPVSEP
-206 VHTASAVPST
+206 SKSETIAASSQTVAK
-216 QNGNNEINPATIESK
+216 EKKLAESK
-231 LIDTAQIEKQ
+231 STSLNTAQIENK
-241 INGFLQSG
+241 INGLLQSG
-249 KALEALAL
+249 KAIEALAL
-257 ITTHLKGD
+257 INDYLKQD
-265 YCVGKFK
+265 NCVGKFK

-285 LSDYEAA
+285 LSEYEDA
-292 KIAYI
+292 KVAYM
-297 ELIEFNESIKSPVNN
+297 ELIEYNESIKSSANN

-327 DEAKE
+327 DESKE
-332 IILATLEK
+332 IVLETLGK

-345 SSNTYASTLYEQINS
+345 SNNTYASTLFEQISSGNYQTIS
-360 ESYKANVNNADDNQ
+360 NTTGDNQ
-374 LLIESE
+374 LMLESE

-394 KEHIFTHEK
+394 KEHKFCHEK
-403 IIKNGGTSTPS
+403 IIKNGGISTPS
-414 IAKSIYEEAK
+414 IARSIYQEAK
-424 RTKNV
+424 KTKDV

-453 DIQEYLEA
+453 DIQEYLES

-468 KGNSLFIRFKK
+468 KGNSLFIRFRKH
-479 QLAESN
+479 LAEDSPN
-485 PDIVSLTHIKDSAC
+485 IIMLTHIKDSAC

-525 KMNIALVNVQKG
+525 KMNIALVNVING
-537 EEPNISGQFG
+537 EKPNISGQFD
-547 KVFFNCVSSI
+547 KVFFNCVKSS
-557 DKNINL
+557 DANINL
-563 IAWETIVA
+563 IAWATIVA
-571 IGTASS
+571 VGTASP
-577 KAWNKLTRIKGGTG
+577 KTWNKLTNIKGGTA
-591 GLYNVIS
+591 GLYGVMT
-598 SPERRQSIYSILNR
+598 SPEKRQSIYSILNR
-612 INDDPISIDLL
+612 INDDPINTDLL
-623 PGEFLKQ
+623 PGDFLKK
-630 SFANRTRR
+630 SFANRVKR
-638 NKQFREVL
+638 NKQFRDVL
-646 DKVLKADFNIH
+646 ANVLKADFNIH
-657 MLTTLDALW
+657 MLTALDTLW
-666 KKIPDYMDLLSETDQ
+666 KSIPDYMDLLSETDQ
-681 ESKKT
+681 ESKKI

-721 SFINDNTTY
+721 TFINDNTTY

-738 LFTRWRAIIQQNLK
+738 LFTTWRTIIQQNLK

-762 QVIPDPHYILKDG
+762 QVIPDPNYILKDG
-775 YDLLVNL
+775 VDLLVNL

-789 STAEGYHLNVSLK
+789 STAEGYQLNVSLT
-802 SLNNGSEIKGKSK
+802 SLNNNSVIKGKSK

-834 EFNDCTS
+834 EFNNCTS
-841 LDLFAEISAVYQGE
+841 LDLVAEISAEYQGE

-867 LEPESSLTEE
+867 LEPETSLTEE
-877 DVMWKDGPKMSGVL
+877 EIMWKDGPKMSGVL

-898 MDKLT
+898 MDKLS

-920 TRTGKSSILLNLKKA
+920 TRTGKSSILLNLKKD
-935 LSGKTFIKEGERFD
+935 LTGKFFIKEGEKYD
-949 LIPFE
+949 VISFE

-983 NYLTTSFRSELNI
+983 GYLKVPYRNELDISEY
-996 DEFPRAKDF
+996 PRAKDL

-1021 FVDEFSHIKVLLDNH
+1021 FVDEFSHIKILLDNH

-1055 SFIYAGTYDIK
+1055 SFIFAGTYDIK

-1085 EQINEIDTKS
+1085 EQINEIDPIS
-1095 AEELINVMKEKLS
+1095 AEELVNVMKEKLT

-1149 PELEDVIKV
+1149 PELEHVIKI
-1158 LTGEKEGEK
+1158 LTGEFDGEK

-1172 VLPKSIFQNNLYSP
+1172 VLPKTIFQNNLYSP

-1204 NKEIP
+1204 NLEVP
-1209 RGISTPELHELWN
+1209 RSVSTQELQELWS
-1222 KNGIEAFRPKLAEAI
+1222 KNGIEAYRPKLAEAI

-1266 WWKVHNPDIKLEI
+1266 WWKVHYPDIKLEI

>member
-1 MYLEFIKDIFQLN
+1 MYLEFIKDIFQPN
-14 DYICIECG
+14 DYICVECG
-22 NEKTEGFIVKIS
+22 NDKTEGHIIKIS
-34 SELIAIKTSA
+34 SDLIAIKTSA
-44 GIVIKKDADITD
+44 GVVIKKDADITNV
-56 IYSIDK
+56 YSID
-62 AKERDKHEGDTEANN
+62 R
-77 HIVVESNSNASVTKK
+77 
-92 THGLTSHIDSNTAE
+92 TAE
-106 NMVEN
+106 E
-111 DPKTL
+111 PH
-116 SSDTEL
+116 SSDTEKEIPSDSIAISQEPSVEEIL
-122 QTSAAD
+122 DMPTPKQEDSLDVVEEQSLPASLPVATS
-128 EPQMSSLE
+128 SHS
-136 TENTTAVLEP
+136 TE
-146 KTSADEEPKVGTN
+146 KVES
-159 KENDQTDLYETP
+159 KDPIFETP
-171 KPQVKVVGFL
+171 KPQVKVVGFI
-181 DLSKIND
+181 DLSKIKD

-193 RNKITAH
+193 
-200 NTDVEP
+200 NTNPSNNPVSEP
-206 VHTASAVPST
+206 SESETIAASSQTVAK
-216 QNGNNEINPATIESK
+216 EKKHAESK
-231 LIDTAQIEKQ
+231 STSLNTAQIENK
-241 INGFLQSG
+241 INGLLQSG
-249 KALEALAL
+249 KAIEALAL
-257 ITTHLKGD
+257 INDYLKQD
-265 YCVGKFK
+265 NCVGKFK

-285 LSDYEAA
+285 LSEYEDA
-292 KIAYI
+292 KVAYM
-297 ELIEFNESIKSPVNN
+297 ELIEYNESIKSSANN

-327 DEAKE
+327 DESKE
-332 IILATLEK
+332 IVLETLGK

-345 SSNTYASTLYEQINS
+345 SNNTYASTLFEQISSGNYQTIS
-360 ESYKANVNNADDNQ
+360 NTTGDNQ
-374 LLIESE
+374 LMLESE

-394 KEHIFTHEK
+394 KEHKFCHEK
-403 IIKNGGTSTPS
+403 IIKNGGISTPS
-414 IAKSIYEEAK
+414 IARSIYQEAK
-424 RTKNV
+424 KTKDV
-429 DMSERYPVYLE
+429 DMSERYPIYLE

-453 DIQEYLEA
+453 DIQEYLES

-468 KGNSLFIRFKK
+468 KGNSLFIRFRKH
-479 QLAESN
+479 LAEDSPN
-485 PDIVSLTHIKDSAC
+485 IIMLTHIKDSAC

-525 KMNIALVNVQKG
+525 KMNIALVNVING
-537 EEPNISGQFG
+537 EKPNISGQFD
-547 KVFFNCVSSI
+547 KVFFNCVKSS
-557 DKNINL
+557 DANINL
-563 IAWETIVA
+563 IAWATIVA
-571 IGTASS
+571 VGTASP
-577 KAWNKLTRIKGGTG
+577 KTWNKLTNIKGGTA
-591 GLYNVIS
+591 GLYGVMT
-598 SPERRQSIYSILNR
+598 SPEKRQSIYSILNR
-612 INDDPISIDLL
+612 INDDPINTDLL
-623 PGEFLKQ
+623 PGDFLKK
-630 SFANRTRR
+630 SFANRVKR
-638 NKQFREVL
+638 NKQFRDVL
-646 DKVLKADFNIH
+646 ANVLKADFNIH
-657 MLTTLDALW
+657 MLTALDTLW
-666 KKIPDYMDLLSETDQ
+666 KSIPDYMDLLSETDQ
-681 ESKKT
+681 ESKKI

-721 SFINDNTTY
+721 TFINDNTTY

-738 LFTRWRAIIQQNLK
+738 LFTMWRTIIQQNLK

-762 QVIPDPHYILKDG
+762 QVIPDPNYILKDG
-775 YDLLVNL
+775 VDLLVNL

-789 STAEGYHLNVSLK
+789 STAEGYQLNVSLT
-802 SLNNGSEIKGKSK
+802 SLNNNSVIKGKSK
-815 EDKEIPVGSYFD
+815 GDKEIPVGSYFD

-834 EFNDCTS
+834 EFNNCTS
-841 LDLFAEISAVYQGE
+841 LDLVAEISAEYQGE

-867 LEPESSLTEE
+867 LEPETSLTEE
-877 DVMWKDGPKMSGVL
+877 EIMWKDGPKMSGVL

-898 MDKLT
+898 MDKLS

-920 TRTGKSSILLNLKKA
+920 TRTGKSSILLNLKKD
-935 LSGKTFIKEGERFD
+935 LTGKFFIKEGEKYD
-949 LIPFE
+949 VISFE

-983 NYLTTSFRSELNI
+983 GYLKVPYRNELDISEY
-996 DEFPRAKDF
+996 PRAKDL

-1021 FVDEFSHIKVLLDNH
+1021 FVDEFSHIKILLDNH

-1055 SFIYAGTYDIK
+1055 SFIFAGTYDIK

-1085 EQINEIDTKS
+1085 EQINEIDPIS
-1095 AEELINVMKEKLS
+1095 AEELVNVMKEKLT

-1149 PELEDVIKV
+1149 PELEHVIKI
-1158 LTGEKEGEK
+1158 LTGESDGEK

-1172 VLPKSIFQNNLYSP
+1172 VLPKTIFQNNLYSP

-1204 NKEIP
+1204 NLEVP
-1209 RGISTPELHELWN
+1209 RSVSTQELQELWS
-1222 KNGIEAFRPKLAEAI
+1222 KNGIEAYRPKLAEAI

-1266 WWKVHNPDIKLEI
+1266 WWKVHYPDIKLEI

>member
-1 MYLEFIKDIFQLN
+1 MYLDFIKDIFQLH

-34 SELIAIKTSA
+34 SELIAIKTST
-44 GIVIKKDADITD
+44 GIVIKKDADITNV
-56 IYSIDK
+56 YSVDRTAEEAHTSFADK
-62 AKERDKHEGDTEANN
+62 EMPSDSSAISQESSTEEIQDMPTPEQDNSLNTMEEQALPVS
-77 HIVVESNSNASVTKK
+77 HPIATSFQITEKVESK
-92 THGLTSHIDSNTAE
+92 
-106 NMVEN
+106 
-111 DPKTL
+111 
-116 SSDTEL
+116 DT
-122 QTSAAD
+122 
-128 EPQMSSLE
+128 
-136 TENTTAVLEP
+136 V
-146 KTSADEEPKVGTN
+146 
-159 KENDQTDLYETP
+159 YETP
-171 KPQVKVVGFL
+171 KPQVKVVGYI
-181 DLSKIND
+181 DLSKIRD

-193 RNKITAH
+193 NTNTANNTVLDSSKSETIAPSPQTAAQEKKIIKSKSASLNTALIENKI
-200 NTDVEP
+200 
-206 VHTASAVPST
+206 
-216 QNGNNEINPATIESK
+216 NG
-231 LIDTAQIEKQ
+231 L
-241 INGFLQSG
+241 LQSG
-249 KALEALAL
+249 KAIEALAL
-257 ITTHLKGD
+257 INDYLKHD
-265 YCVGKFK
+265 NCTGKFK

-285 LSDYEAA
+285 LSNYEAA
-292 KIAYI
+292 KVAYMD
-297 ELIEFNESIKSPVNN
+297 LIEYNESIKSPVNN
-312 LSHLYTELARLQNLT
+312 LSHLYTELARLQNQT
-327 DEAKE
+327 DESKE
-332 IILATLEK
+332 IILETLGK

-345 SSNTYASTLYEQINS
+345 PSNSYASTLFEQINS
-360 ESYKANVNNADDNQ
+360 GNYQIKTYNTEDNQ
-374 LLIESE
+374 LLLDSE
-380 EISTTISKMIDIDI
+380 ELSTTISKMIDIDI
-394 KEHIFTHEK
+394 KEHTFSHEK
-403 IIKNGGTSTPS
+403 IIKNGGESTPS

-424 RTKNV
+424 RTKDV

-440 AAKAYSVLPIGSY
+440 AAKAYSILPVGSY
-453 DIQEYLEA
+453 DIQEYLES

-479 QLAESN
+479 ILAEDTPN
-485 PDIVSLTHIKDSAC
+485 IVMLTHIKDSAC

-514 EHLLTILANYL
+514 GHLLTILANYL

-537 EEPNISGQFG
+537 VKPNISGQFN
-547 KVFFNCVSSI
+547 KVFFNCVSSS
-557 DKNINL
+557 DSNINL
-563 IAWETIVA
+563 IAWATIVA
-571 IGTASS
+571 VGTASP
-577 KAWNKLTRIKGGTG
+577 KAWNKLFWIKGGTG
-591 GLYNVIS
+591 GLYNVMT
-598 SPERRQSIYSILNR
+598 SPEKRQSIYSILNR
-612 INDDPISIDLL
+612 INDDPVNTDLM
-623 PGEFLKQ
+623 PGEFLKR

-638 NKQFREVL
+638 SKQFKEVL
-646 DKVLKADFNIH
+646 DKILKTDFNIH
-657 MLTTLDALW
+657 MLTSLDALW
-666 KKIPDYMDLLSETDQ
+666 KGVPDYMDLLSETDQ
-681 ESKKT
+681 ESKKI

-712 AQDDLEKQI
+712 AQDDLENQMN
-721 SFINDNTTY
+721 FINDNTTY

-738 LFTRWRAIIQQNLK
+738 LYTKWKTIIQQNLK
-752 EKISKTLPVL
+752 DKISKTLPVL

-775 YDLLVNL
+775 VDLLVNL

-789 STAEGYHLNVSLK
+789 STAEGYHLNVSLT
-802 SLNNGSEIKGKSK
+802 SLNSGSVIKGKSN

-841 LDLFAEISAVYQGE
+841 LDLVAEISAEYQGE

-867 LEPESSLTEE
+867 LEPETSLTEE
-877 DVMWKDGPKMSGVL
+877 EIMWKDGPKMSGVL

-898 MDKLT
+898 MDKLS

-920 TRTGKSSILLNLKKA
+920 TRTGKSSILLNLKKD
-935 LSGKTFIKEGERFD
+935 LTGKSFIKEGD
-949 LIPFE
+949 KYDVISFE

-983 NYLTTSFRSELNI
+983 GYLKVPYRTELDISEY
-996 DEFPRAKDF
+996 PRAKDL
-1005 KKILQYLKECK
+1005 KKILLYLKECK

-1021 FVDEFSHIKVLLDNH
+1021 FVDEFSHIKILLDNH

-1055 SFIYAGTYDIK
+1055 SFIFAGTYDIK

-1085 EQINEIDTKS
+1085 EQINEIDPVS
-1095 AEELINVMKEKLS
+1095 AEELVNVMRDKLS

-1149 PELEDVIKV
+1149 PELEHVIKI
-1158 LTGEKEGEK
+1158 LTGESDGEK

-1172 VLPKSIFQNNLYSP
+1172 VLPKTIFQNNLYSP

-1204 NKEIP
+1204 NLEIP
-1209 RGISTPELHELWN
+1209 RSVSTQELQELWS
-1222 KNGIEAFRPKLAEAI
+1222 KNGIEAYRPKLAEAI

-1243 KVLVQSEDEFIPVY
+1243 KVLVQSEDEFVPVY

-1266 WWKVHNPDIKLEI
+1266 WWKVHHPDIKLEI

>member
-1 MYLEFIKDIFQLN
+1 MYLEFIKDIFQPN
-14 DYICIECG
+14 DYICVECG
-22 NEKTEGFIVKIS
+22 NNKTEGHIIKIS
-34 SELIAIKTSA
+34 SDLIAIKTSA
-44 GIVIKKDADITD
+44 GVVIKKDADITNV
-56 IYSIDK
+56 YSIDRIGEDTYSSSSE
-62 AKERDKHEGDTEANN
+62 KEKPVDANAISQESPTEEMPELPSPEQDNSLDT
-77 HIVVESNSNASVTKK
+77 VEEQTIPVSSPVA
-92 THGLTSHIDSNTAE
+92 TSSQTTEKDES
-106 NMVEN
+106 
-111 DPKTL
+111 K
-116 SSDTEL
+116 DTIF
-122 QTSAAD
+122 
-128 EPQMSSLE
+128 
-136 TENTTAVLEP
+136 
-146 KTSADEEPKVGTN
+146 
-159 KENDQTDLYETP
+159 ETP
-171 KPQVKVVGFL
+171 KPQVKVVGFI
-181 DLSKIND
+181 DLSKIKD
-188 PRKKK
+188 PRKK
-193 RNKITAH
+193 RNTNAANNPVSDSSKSETTKASP
-200 NTDVEP
+200 EP
-206 VHTASAVPST
+206 VAVT
-216 QNGNNEINPATIESK
+216 KEEHLNESK
-231 LIDTAQIEKQ
+231 SASLNTAQIENR
-241 INGFLQSG
+241 INGLLQSG
-249 KALEALAL
+249 KAIEALAL
-257 ITTHLKGD
+257 INDYLKQD
-265 YCVGKFK
+265 NCVGKFK

-292 KIAYI
+292 KVAYT
-297 ELIEFNESIKSPVNN
+297 ELIEYNETIKSPTNN

-327 DEAKE
+327 EESKDV
-332 IILATLEK
+332 ILSTLTK

-345 SSNTYASTLYEQINS
+345 PSNSYASTLFEQINS
-360 ESYKANVNNADDNQ
+360 GNYQIKTNNTEDNQ
-374 LLIESE
+374 LLLDSE
-380 EISTTISKMIDIDI
+380 ELSTTISKMIDIDI
-394 KEHIFTHEK
+394 KEHMFSHEK

-424 RTKNV
+424 RTKDV

-440 AAKAYSVLPIGSY
+440 AAKAYSILPVGSY
-453 DIQEYLEA
+453 DIQEYLES

-479 QLAESN
+479 ILAEDN
-485 PDIVSLTHIKDSAC
+485 PDIVMLTHIKDSAC

-537 EEPNISGQFG
+537 DKPNISGQFN
-547 KVFFNCVSSI
+547 KVFFNCVSSS
-557 DKNINL
+557 DANINL
-563 IAWETIVA
+563 IAWATIVA
-571 IGTASS
+571 VGTASP
-577 KAWNKLTRIKGGTG
+577 KAWNKLFWIKGGTG
-591 GLYNVIS
+591 GLYNVMNY
-598 SPERRQSIYSILNR
+598 PEKRQSIYSILNR
-612 INDDPISIDLL
+612 INDDPINIDLP
-623 PGEFLKQ
+623 PGEFLKR
-630 SFANRTRR
+630 SFANRTKR

-646 DKVLKADFNIH
+646 AKVLKTDFNIH
-657 MLTTLDALW
+657 MLTSLDALW
-666 KKIPDYMDLLSETDQ
+666 KGIPDYMDLLSETDQ
-681 ESKKT
+681 ESKKI

-721 SFINDNTTY
+721 TFINDNTTY

-738 LFTRWRAIIQQNLK
+738 LFTKWRTIIQQNLK

-775 YDLLVNL
+775 VDLLVNL

-789 STAEGYHLNVSLK
+789 STAEGYHLNVSLT
-802 SLNNGSEIKGKSK
+802 SLNNGSVIKGKSK

-834 EFNDCTS
+834 EFNDCSS
-841 LDLFAEISAVYQGE
+841 LDLVAEISAEYQGE

-867 LEPESSLTEE
+867 LEPKTSLTEE
-877 DVMWKDGPKMSGVL
+877 EIMWKDGPKMSGVL

-898 MDKLT
+898 MGKLT

-920 TRTGKSSILLNLKKA
+920 TRTGKSSILLNLKKD
-935 LSGKTFIKEGERFD
+935 LTGKTFLKEGERFD
-949 LIPFE
+949 LISFE

-983 NYLTTSFRSELNI
+983 EYLTTPFRAELDISEY
-996 DEFPRAKDF
+996 PRAKDF
-1005 KKILQYLKECK
+1005 KKILQYLKQCK

-1021 FVDEFSHIKVLLDNH
+1021 FVDEFSHIKILLDKN

-1055 SFIYAGTYDIK
+1055 SFIFAGTYDIK

-1085 EQINEIDTKS
+1085 EQINEIDPTS
-1095 AEELINVMKEKLS
+1095 AEELVNVMRDKLS

-1149 PELEDVIKV
+1149 PELEHVIKI
-1158 LTGEKEGEK
+1158 LTGESDGEK

-1172 VLPKSIFQNNLYSP
+1172 VLPKTIFQNNLYSP

-1204 NKEIP
+1204 NLEVP
-1209 RGISTPELHELWN
+1209 RSVSTQELQELWS
-1222 KNGIEAFRPKLAEAI
+1222 KNGIEAYRPKLAEAI

-1266 WWKVHNPDIKLEI
+1266 WWKVHYPDIKLEI

>member
-1 MYLEFIKDIFQLN
+1 MYLEFIKDIFQPN
-14 DYICIECG
+14 DYICVECG
-22 NEKTEGFIVKIS
+22 NDKTEGHIVKIS
-34 SELIAIKTSA
+34 SDLIAIKTSA
-44 GIVIKKDADITD
+44 GVVIKKDADITNV
-56 IYSIDK
+56 YSID
-62 AKERDKHEGDTEANN
+62 RTE
-77 HIVVESNSNASVTKK
+77 
-92 THGLTSHIDSNTAE
+92 
-106 NMVEN
+106 
-111 DPKTL
+111 
-116 SSDTEL
+116 
-122 QTSAAD
+122 
-128 EPQMSSLE
+128 
-136 TENTTAVLEP
+136 
-146 KTSADEEPKVGTN
+146 EEPHSSVSE
-159 KENDQTDLYETP
+159 KEMSVDANAISQEFPTEDMLDLPSPEQDDSLDTVEEQTIPVSHPVSTSFQTTEKAEGKDTIYETP
-171 KPQVKVVGFL
+171 KPQVKVVGYI
-181 DLSKIND
+181 DLSKIKD

-193 RNKITAH
+193 NTNTAN
-200 NTDVEP
+200 NTVSDSSKSETIEP
-206 VHTASAVPST
+206 SPQTAS
-216 QNGNNEINPATIESK
+216 QEKKIIESRTAS
-231 LIDTAQIEKQ
+231 LNTAQIENK
-241 INGFLQSG
+241 INGLLQSG
-249 KALEALAL
+249 KAIEALAL
-257 ITTHLKGD
+257 INDYLKQD
-265 YCVGKFK
+265 NCVGKFK

-292 KIAYI
+292 KVAYT
-297 ELIEFNESIKSPVNN
+297 ELIDYNETIKSPTNN

-327 DEAKE
+327 EESKDV
-332 IILATLEK
+332 ILSTLTK

-345 SSNTYASTLYEQINS
+345 PSNSYASTLFEQINS
-360 ESYKANVNNADDNQ
+360 GNYQIKTNNTEDNQ
-374 LLIESE
+374 LLLDSE
-380 EISTTISKMIDIDI
+380 ELSTTISKMIDIDI
-394 KEHIFTHEK
+394 KEHLFSHEK

-424 RTKNV
+424 RTKDV

-440 AAKAYSVLPIGSY
+440 AAKAYSILPVGSY
-453 DIQEYLEA
+453 DIQEYLES

-479 QLAESN
+479 ILAEDTPN
-485 PDIVSLTHIKDSAC
+485 IVMLTHIKDSAC

-537 EEPNISGQFG
+537 EQPNISGQFD
-547 KVFFNCVSSI
+547 KVFFNCVSSS
-557 DKNINL
+557 DNNINL
-563 IAWETIVA
+563 IAWATIVA
-571 IGTASS
+571 IGTASP
-577 KAWNKLTRIKGGTG
+577 KAWNKLTGIKGGTR
-591 GLYNVIS
+591 GLYRVMT
-598 SPERRQSIYSILNR
+598 SPEKRQSIYSILNR
-612 INDDPISIDLL
+612 INDDPVNTDLL

-630 SFANRTRR
+630 SFANRVKR
-638 NKQFREVL
+638 NKQFRDVL
-646 DKVLKADFNIH
+646 AKVLKADFNIH
-657 MLTTLDALW
+657 MLTSLDALW
-666 KKIPDYMDLLSETDQ
+666 KGIPDYMDLLSETDQ
-681 ESKKT
+681 ESKKI

-721 SFINDNTTY
+721 AFINDNTTY

-738 LFTRWRAIIQQNLK
+738 LFTTWRTIIQQNLK

-775 YDLLVNL
+775 ADLLVNL

-789 STAEGYHLNVSLK
+789 STAEGYHLNVSLT
-802 SLNNGSEIKGKSK
+802 SLNNGSVIKGKSK

-827 KKMSLPK
+827 KKMSLPQ
-834 EFNDCTS
+834 EFYDCTS
-841 LDLFAEISAVYQGE
+841 LDIVAEISAEYQGE

-867 LEPESSLTEE
+867 LEPETSLTEE
-877 DVMWKDGPKMSGVL
+877 EIMWKDGPKMSGVL

-898 MDKLT
+898 MGRLT

-920 TRTGKSSILLNLKKA
+920 TRTGKSSILLNLEKD
-935 LSGKTFIKEGERFD
+935 LTGKSFLKEGERFD
-949 LIPFE
+949 LISFE

-983 NYLTTSFRSELNI
+983 KYLTVPFRAELDMSEY
-996 DEFPRAKDF
+996 PRAKDF
-1005 KKILQYLKECK
+1005 KKILQYLKQCK

-1021 FVDEFSHIKVLLDNH
+1021 FVDEFSHIKILLDKN

-1041 FLHTLRQY
+1041 FLHSLRQY

-1055 SFIYAGTYDIK
+1055 SFIFAGTYDIK

-1085 EQINEIDTKS
+1085 EQINEIDPIS
-1095 AEELINVMKEKLS
+1095 AEDLVNVMKEKLT

-1149 PELEDVIKV
+1149 PELENVVKI
-1158 LTGEKEGEK
+1158 LTGETDGEK

-1172 VLPKSIFQNNLYSP
+1172 VLPKTIFQNNLYSP

-1204 NKEIP
+1204 NIEVP
-1209 RGISTPELHELWN
+1209 RSVSTQELQELWS
-1222 KNGIEAFRPKLAEAI
+1222 KNGIEAYRPKLAEAI

-1266 WWKVHNPDIKLEI
+1266 WWKVHYPDIKLEI